1 MRLDLGAIPHELLNR
16 FLLYQT
22 SPALAG
28 LFFSGQHLGQQ
39 SANLAQFGKPATAKR
54 HPKAPL
60 LARIAVQEARH
71 PISRARKC
79 ARSGSRKNRCCGE
92 VQARRRA
99 ASPACAAGA
108 RLNAREGGHEM
119 RRVNY
124 AASVALITLGTT
136 GLLAE
141 RSLAL
146 PLPDLR
152 ENRPIARVAETQL
165 QLEAPSKRQ
174 ASCRRWWQWQG
185 ARWVRSCWPAGYDPC
200 PYSHGC
206 SPPTPRHPYWRPWG
220 GPPPYRYWF
229 Y

>member
-1 MRLDLGAIPHELLNR
+1 MQDACPPPKSARKC
-16 FLLYQT
+16 
-22 SPALAG
+22 
-28 LFFSGQHLGQQ
+28 SGQHLGQQ
-39 SANLAQFGKPATAKR
+39 SANLAQLGKTATAKR
-54 HPKAPL
+54 YPKAPL
-60 LARIAVQEARH
+60 LARIAVQEARL

-79 ARSGSRKNRCCGE
+79 ARSGSRKNRCCGV

-99 ASPACAAGA
+99 ASPACGAGA
-108 RLNAREGGHEM
+108 RLNAREGGREM
-119 RRVNY
+119 RRVKY
-124 AASVALITLGTT
+124 AASVALITLGAT
-136 GLLAE
+136 GLLAD

-152 ENRPIARVAETQL
+152 AHNLAAGSPIQ
-165 QLEAPSKRQ
+165 K

-200 PYSHGC
+200 PYSRGC

>member
-39 SANLAQFGKPATAKR
+39 SANLAQLGKTPTAKR
-54 HPKAPL
+54 YPKAPL
-60 LARIAVQEARH
+60 LARIAVQEARL

-99 ASPACAAGA
+99 ASPACGAGA

-136 GLLAE
+136 GLLAD

-146 PLPDLR
+146 PLSDSRVRNLAIAGS
-152 ENRPIARVAETQL
+152 PIQ
-165 QLEAPSKRQ
+165 K